1 MSNCIYIIKN
11 FANNKI
17 YIGKT
22 EREGDV
28 DEIAKK
34 RFQEHIQESFN
45 ENNKAY
51 TYCISRA
58 IRKWGVQAFDYAI
71 LARNVPSED
80 LLLIEEHYIDM
91 YNACDPQC
99 GYNMSSGY
107 NDNSDYQ
114 IYEESKPNDDYDD
127 ASRVNI
133 ENTELTNE
141 DMERFLREL

>member
-45 ENNKAY
+45 ENTKAY

-71 LARNVPSED
+71 LARDIPSED
-80 LLLIEEHYIDM
+80 LLLVEEHYIDM
-91 YNACDPQC
+91 YNACDPKC
-99 GYNMSSGY
+99 GYNMSSGG
-107 NDNSDYQ
+107 NDNSDSQ
-114 IYEESKPNDDYDD
+114 TYEESKPEDNYTN

-133 ENTELTNE
+133 NDIDLTDE
-141 DMERFLREL
+141 DIKNFFREL